1 MKREDIDMI
10 SRLQLWLFSYNLND
24 YLAFQNYMIFFHMLS
39 HDLIMGAV

>member
-1 MKREDIDMI
+1 MLI
-10 SRLQLWLFSYNLND
+10 WLVDYSFDYYNLND